1 MIRQLVDGVC
11 TRNPGQH
18 EITGS
23 LSITQTTK
31 EMKGTNEID
40 EPGLF
45 MTGYLPMRAVN
56 VRIFWRIGR
65 QD

>member
-18 EITGS
+18 GITGP

-45 MTGYLPMRAVN
+45 MTVYRPMKAVD
-56 VRIFWRIGR
+56 VRMFWRIEG

>member
-11 TRNPGQH
+11 TRKPGQH
-18 EITGS
+18 EITGG
-23 LSITQTTK
+23 LSIAQTTK

-45 MTGYLPMRAVN
+45 MTGYQSMRAVD
-56 VRIFWRIGR
+56 VWIFWRIECR
-65 QD
+65 D